1 MIYFLKQFIILSC
14 HKFIFSYISAAIIFP
29 FNIYYINISILVLI
43 VINII
48 IWFIYFYQYNYNIV
62 NIILNSENRIYIF
75 SFFCNILL
83 FMILFFFSILFL
95 YDIQSNLQNY
105 VHEYADTHIK
115 LNSLLLLFSFNK
127 KNSINILNTNIL
139 KNYSTETVII
149 RFNKEKTSVDTNYI
163 FNKYGTYDNYIQSIY
178 TMNTVND

>member
-1 MIYFLKQFIILSC
+1 MIFFFSCINFVALFYFYSDFNHMICYYALSNILDNLTNGKLVVDIINNENITQIEN
-14 HKFIFSYISAAIIFP
+14 FFTY
-29 FNIYYINISILVLI
+29 IYYINISILVLI

-48 IWFIYFYQYNYNIV
+48 IWLIYFYQYKYNIV

-127 KNSINILNTNIL
+127 KKIL
-139 KNYSTETVII
+139 
-149 RFNKEKTSVDTNYI
+149 
-163 FNKYGTYDNYIQSIY
+163 
-178 TMNTVND
+178 